1 MTDLKSQLKAV
12 KPKGGKLR
20 LRNRYPARVQRAYQ
34 AALQGMIKD
43 INRTVR
49 EQIKSEIAATIR
61 QDSTADVL
69 RAIAALVDST
79 VSGEALARRIAEQVN
94 ASATG
99 ELNRAVERAIGI
111 NILGAGSSLSESLDA
126 WIVENTSL
134 IKDMQDTHV
143 MRIQGTVSR
152 GFRDGL
158 TSGEISKQIQAD
170 TGITMR
176 RAKLIA
182 RDQVG
187 TLNAQITKD
196 RDEELGVESYIWR
209 TARDERVRGNPSGL
223 YPNARPSHYA
233 REGEEFKWSE
243 PPSGGHAGIPVNCRC
258 YAESVIEF

>member
-1 MTDLKSQLKAV
+1 MTDLKAQLKAV
-12 KPKGGKLR
+12 KPKGGKIR

-34 AALQGMIKD
+34 AALQSMLKG
-43 INRTVR
+43 INRTVT
-49 EQIKSEIAATIR
+49 EQIKPEIAETIR
-61 QDSTADVL
+61 QDSKADVL
-69 RAIAALVDST
+69 RSIAALVDNGL
-79 VSGEALARRIAEQVN
+79 SGETLARRIAEQVN
-94 ASATG
+94 ASAAG
-99 ELNRAVERAIGI
+99 ELNRAVERAIGV
-111 NILGAGSSLSESLDA
+111 NILGTGSSLSESLEA

-134 IKDMQDTHV
+134 IKDMQDTHI

-170 TGITMR
+170 TGISMR

-233 REGEEFKWSE
+233 REGKEFKWSE
-243 PPSGGHAGIPVNCRC
+243 PPSGGPPGTEIQCRC
-258 YAESVIEF
+258 YAEAVIEF